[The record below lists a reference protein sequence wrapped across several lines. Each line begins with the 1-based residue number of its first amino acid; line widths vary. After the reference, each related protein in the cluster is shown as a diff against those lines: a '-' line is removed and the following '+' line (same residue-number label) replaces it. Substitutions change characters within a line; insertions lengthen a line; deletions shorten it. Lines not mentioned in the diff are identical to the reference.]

1 MKRTKDQELP
11 IIQKTYDLI
20 LWYLPLL
27 NKLPRDYKFTLG
39 ERIATGLY
47 DLLDE
52 LHKARFEA
60 EKLGRLR
67 GINEILDRLRYLTR
81 LLKDLRLWDVERY
94 ARAIKLVNE
103 VGTELGF
110 RKSTETG
117 GLVAF
122 CERSPCLRACLEIR
136 RNPTTGRWWIV
147 KVLPNRK
154 QFAF

>member
-1 MKRTKDQELP
+1 MRKGKDQELP
-11 IIQKTYDLI
+11 IFQKAYDLTV
-20 LWYLPLL
+20 WSLPPLA
-27 NKLPRDYKFTLG
+27 KLPRDYKFTLG
-39 ERIATGLY
+39 ERISGALY
-47 DLLDE
+47 ELLDQ

-117 GLVAF
+117 
-122 CERSPCLRACLEIR
+122 RAGSFL
-136 RNPTTGRWWIV
+136 
-147 KVLPNRK
+147 
-154 QFAF
+154 